1 MSKFFNETQKANQW
15 AQQKLANQE
24 MDVKEILDSLKQG
37 PAANPQAV
45 ESRLNQSRQVQVG
58 NGNGARLVLNQGDAS
73 KAALEAYRGL
83 RTRLMRMQAKTG
95 HRSIAITSSLPGEGK
110 TLTTMNLGL
119 CYAQLPQQRVLVIDA
134 DLRTCGL
141 TSMLDHPSTPG
152 LAEVLAGE
160 VTPDDAIVATNQKNL
175 FILPAGTV
183 LSSPPELFTGTRW
196 QEFLAHC
203 SEMFKLVLIDTPP
216 ILPLADFELI
226 SAACDGVLM
235 VVRAHH
241 GQRETLQKT
250 AGALDPKKLLGVVFN
265 ATDLGGKDYY
275 GYGYGYG
282 ANKS

>member
-15 AQQKLANQE
+15 AQQKLVNQD
-24 MDVKEILDSLKQG
+24 MDVKELLESLKHG
-37 PAANPQAV
+37 PGSDTQLADT
-45 ESRLNQSRQVQVG
+45 RLSQCRQVHVG
-58 NGNGARLVLNQGDAS
+58 NGNAARLVLHQGEAS
-73 KAALEAYRGL
+73 RAALEAYRGL
-83 RTRLMRMQAKTG
+83 RTRLMRAQAKTG
-95 HRSIAITSSLPGEGK
+95 LKSIAITSSLPGEGK

-152 LAEVLAGE
+152 LAEVLAGD
-160 VTPDDAIVATNQKNL
+160 VSPDEAIVSTNQKNL
-175 FILPAGTV
+175 FVLPAGTV
-183 LSSPPELFTGTRW
+183 LSSPPELFIGSRW
-196 QEFLAHC
+196 QEFMGRC
-203 SEMFKLVLIDTPP
+203 SELFKLILIDTPP

-226 SAACDGVLM
+226 SAACDGVVM

-265 ATDLGGKDYY
+265 ATDVSGKDYD
-275 GYGYGYG
+275 GYGYGSG
-282 ANKS
+282 KS